1 MTTEI
6 SSLMMPN
13 GPDLAKSAG
22 QPVKLEFVDNS
33 SNGGK
38 QVPVEGKY
46 QPQEKSVNTT
56 ELREAVDQINSF
68 VQTVQRDL
76 TFSFDE
82 GSGQTVIK
90 VIDSKSGGL
99 VRQIPS
105 EEVLSMA
112 THLRDVESM
121 MGSQQSEMT
130 EGMLFSDKT

>member
-1 MTTEI
+1 
-6 SSLMMPN
+6 
-13 GPDLAKSAG
+13 
-22 QPVKLEFVDNS
+22 
-33 SNGGK
+33 
-38 QVPVEGKY
+38 
-46 QPQEKSVNTT
+46 
-56 ELREAVDQINSF
+56 SF

-121 MGSQQSEMT
+121 MGSQQSEMP